1 MGCGYTPSFPFK
13 VKCCPPLIVAFG
25 EPSGPF
31 GAIRWVARWRS
42 SRFYRKSGSAKG
54 MRAMVQERPGRIER
68 RLSAILAAD
77 VAGYSRLMHNDE
89 EATHTCLTA
98 LLADAVEPA
107 IAEHGGHIVKNTGDG
122 FLAEF
127 PSAVEAVRTAME
139 FQNRIHELTMD
150 DAEDRRIAFR
160 VGINIG
166 DVIVEAHDIFGD
178 GVNIAARLEGVAEP
192 GGICISQTVL
202 NHARDKV
209 SFEVE
214 DAGEQTL
221 KNIARPV
228 HVYRIIIEPSRRPAT
243 PKPEVPA
250 LALPDKPSVAVLP
263 FTNMSGDP
271 EQEFVSDGVAEDV
284 ITALSR
290 YPSLFVIARNSS
302 FTYKGRPVDV
312 RQVGRELGVRYV
324 LEGSVRKAGNRIRV
338 TAQLVEAG
346 TSNHVW
352 AERYDRDLADIF
364 AVQDELTEALTTALA
379 PAIADAELRRAMRKP
394 PGSLDA
400 WAAYQRGLWHLSKA
414 TADDDATAAEFFKQA
429 IDLDPTFGGGYSAL
443 ALYQLQAA
451 ALYQKLDLPN
461 AQRSAEALARRAVA
475 LDGADA
481 EARSCLGWALQAR
494 GEADGALAEIER
506 ALSMSPNL
514 SIAHGHR
521 GATLIFAGLPKEGLT
536 ALKTC
541 IRLDPRDPYLAVR
554 LLHTA
559 CGLYF
564 CSEYEA
570 SMEAAKRL
578 IRSYPDFPMI
588 YRWSAAALAQLGRAT
603 EAKEELEKAISR
615 APGAFDMYVRTR
627 APWFRPEDHAHLVE
641 GLRKAGWKG

>member
-1 MGCGYTPSFPFK
+1 M
-13 VKCCPPLIVAFG
+13 AH
-25 EPSGPF
+25 
-31 GAIRWVARWRS
+31 A
-42 SRFYRKSGSAKG
+42 
-54 MRAMVQERPGRIER
+54 RPGRIEH
-68 RLSAILAAD
+68 RLSAIMAAD

-89 EATHTCLTA
+89 EATHAALTA
-98 LLADAVEPA
+98 LLADAVEPV

-127 PSAVEAVRTAME
+127 PSAVEAVRTAMQ

-243 PKPEVPA
+243 PKPEIPV

-271 EQEFVSDGVAEDV
+271 EQEFVSDGIAEDV
-284 ITALSR
+284 ITALSH

-302 FTYKGRPVDV
+302 FTYKGRAVDV
-312 RQVGRELGVRYV
+312 KQVGRELGVRYV

-338 TAQLVEAG
+338 TAQLIEAG

-414 TADDDATAAEFFKQA
+414 TADDDATAEKFFKQA
-429 IDLDPTFGGGYSAL
+429 IDLDPTFSGGYGAL

-451 ALYQKLDLPN
+451 ALYQKLDLSS

-514 SIAHGHR
+514 AIAHGHR
-521 GATLIFAGLPKEGLT
+521 GATLIFAGRQREGLT
-536 ALKTC
+536 ALETC

-554 LLHTA
+554 LLHVA

-564 CSEYEA
+564 CGEYEA
-570 SMEAAKRL
+570 SIEASKRL

-588 YRWSAAALAQLGRAT
+588 YRWPAAALGQLGRTA
-603 EAKEELEKAISR
+603 EAKEALEKVVSR
-615 APGAFDMYVRTR
+615 APAAFEMYVRKR

-641 GLRKAGWKG
+641 GLHKAGWEG

>member
-1 MGCGYTPSFPFK
+1 M
-13 VKCCPPLIVAFG
+13 
-25 EPSGPF
+25 
-31 GAIRWVARWRS
+31 
-42 SRFYRKSGSAKG
+42 
-54 MRAMVQERPGRIER
+54 
-68 RLSAILAAD
+68 AAD

-89 EATHTCLTA
+89 EATHAALTA
-98 LLADAVEPA
+98 LLADAVEPV

-127 PSAVEAVRTAME
+127 PSAVEAVRTAMQ

-243 PKPEVPA
+243 PKPEIPA

-271 EQEFVSDGVAEDV
+271 EQEFVSDGIAEDV
-284 ITALSR
+284 ITALSH

-302 FTYKGRPVDV
+302 FTYKGRAVDV
-312 RQVGRELGVRYV
+312 KQVGRELGVRYV

-338 TAQLVEAG
+338 TAQLIEAG

-414 TADDDATAAEFFKQA
+414 TADDDATAEKFFKQA
-429 IDLDPTFGGGYSAL
+429 IDLDPTFSGGYGAL
-443 ALYQLQAA
+443 ALYQLQTA
-451 ALYQKLDLPN
+451 ALYQKLDLST

-514 SIAHGHR
+514 AIAHGHR
-521 GATLIFAGLPKEGLT
+521 GATLIFAGRPREGLT
-536 ALKTC
+536 ALETC

-554 LLHTA
+554 LLHVA

-570 SMEAAKRL
+570 SIEAAKRL
-578 IRSYPDFPMI
+578 IRSFPDFPMI
-588 YRWSAAALAQLGRAT
+588 YRWPAAALGQLGRTT
-603 EAKEELEKAISR
+603 EAKEALEKAVSR
-615 APGAFDMYVRTR
+615 APAAFDMYVRKR

-641 GLRKAGWKG
+641 GLRKAGWNG

>member
-1 MGCGYTPSFPFK
+1 M
-13 VKCCPPLIVAFG
+13 AH
-25 EPSGPF
+25 
-31 GAIRWVARWRS
+31 
-42 SRFYRKSGSAKG
+42 
-54 MRAMVQERPGRIER
+54 ERPGRIER
-68 RLSAILAAD
+68 RLSAIMAAD

-89 EATHTCLTA
+89 EATHAALTA
-98 LLADAVEPA
+98 LLADAVEPV

-127 PSAVEAVRTAME
+127 PSAVEAVRTAMQ

-243 PKPEVPA
+243 PKPEIPA

-271 EQEFVSDGVAEDV
+271 EQEFVSDGIAEDV
-284 ITALSR
+284 ITALSH

-302 FTYKGRPVDV
+302 FTYKGRAVDV
-312 RQVGRELGVRYV
+312 KQVGRELGVRYV

-338 TAQLVEAG
+338 TAQLIEAG

-414 TADDDATAAEFFKQA
+414 TADDDATAEKFFKQA
-429 IDLDPTFGGGYSAL
+429 IDLDPTFSGGYGAL
-443 ALYQLQAA
+443 ALYQLQTA
-451 ALYQKLDLPN
+451 ALYQKLDLST

-475 LDGADA
+475 VDGADA

-514 SIAHGHR
+514 AIAHGHR
-521 GATLIFAGLPKEGLT
+521 GATLIFAGRPKEGLT
-536 ALKTC
+536 ALETC

-554 LLHTA
+554 LLHIA

-570 SMEAAKRL
+570 SIEASKRL

-588 YRWSAAALAQLGRAT
+588 YRWSAAALGQLGRPA
-603 EAKEELEKAISR
+603 EAKEALEKAVSR
-615 APGAFDMYVRTR
+615 TPAAFDMYVRNR
-627 APWFRPEDHAHLVE
+627 APWFRPEDHVHLVE

>member
-1 MGCGYTPSFPFK
+1 M
-13 VKCCPPLIVAFG
+13 AH
-25 EPSGPF
+25 
-31 GAIRWVARWRS
+31 
-42 SRFYRKSGSAKG
+42 
-54 MRAMVQERPGRIER
+54 ERPGRIER
-68 RLSAILAAD
+68 RLSAIMAAD

-89 EATHTCLTA
+89 EATHAALTA
-98 LLADAVEPA
+98 LLADVVEPV

-127 PSAVEAVRTAME
+127 PSAVEAVRTAMQ

-228 HVYRIIIEPSRRPAT
+228 HVYRVIIEPSRRPAT
-243 PKPEVPA
+243 PKPEIPA

-271 EQEFVSDGVAEDV
+271 EQEFVSDGIAEDV
-284 ITALSR
+284 ITALSH

-302 FTYKGRPVDV
+302 FTYKGRAVDV
-312 RQVGRELGVRYV
+312 KQVGRELGVRYV

-338 TAQLVEAG
+338 TAQLIEAG

-414 TADDDATAAEFFKQA
+414 TADDDATAEKFFKQA
-429 IDLDPTFGGGYSAL
+429 IDLDPTFSGGYGAL
-443 ALYQLQAA
+443 ALYQLQTA
-451 ALYQKLDLPN
+451 ALYQKLDLST

-475 LDGADA
+475 VDGADA

-514 SIAHGHR
+514 AIAHGHR
-521 GATLIFAGLPKEGLT
+521 GATLIFAGRPKEGLT
-536 ALKTC
+536 ALETC

-554 LLHTA
+554 LLHIA

-570 SMEAAKRL
+570 SIEASKRL

-588 YRWSAAALAQLGRAT
+588 YRWSAAALGQLGRPA
-603 EAKEELEKAISR
+603 EAKEALEKAVSR
-615 APGAFDMYVRTR
+615 TPAAFDMYVRNR

>member
-1 MGCGYTPSFPFK
+1 M
-13 VKCCPPLIVAFG
+13 AH
-25 EPSGPF
+25 
-31 GAIRWVARWRS
+31 
-42 SRFYRKSGSAKG
+42 
-54 MRAMVQERPGRIER
+54 ERPGRIER
-68 RLSAILAAD
+68 RLSAIMAAD

-89 EATHTCLTA
+89 EATHAALTA
-98 LLADAVEPA
+98 LLADAIEPV

-127 PSAVEAVRTAME
+127 PSAVEAVRTAMQ

-228 HVYRIIIEPSRRPAT
+228 HVYRIIIEPSGRPAT
-243 PKPEVPA
+243 PKPEIPA

-271 EQEFVSDGVAEDV
+271 EQEFVSDGIAEDV
-284 ITALSR
+284 ITALSH

-302 FTYKGRPVDV
+302 FTYKGRAVDV
-312 RQVGRELGVRYV
+312 KQVGRELGVRYV

-364 AVQDELTEALTTALA
+364 AVQDELTQALTTALA

-414 TADDDATAAEFFKQA
+414 TADDDATAEKFFRQA
-429 IDLDPTFGGGYSAL
+429 IDLDPTFSGGYGAL
-443 ALYQLQAA
+443 ALYQLQTA
-451 ALYQKLDLPN
+451 ALYQKLDLST

-514 SIAHGHR
+514 AIAHGHR
-521 GATLIFAGLPKEGLT
+521 GATLIFAGRPKEGLT
-536 ALKTC
+536 ALETC

-554 LLHTA
+554 LLHIA

-570 SMEAAKRL
+570 SIEASKRL

-588 YRWSAAALAQLGRAT
+588 YRWSAAALGQLGRAA
-603 EAKEELEKAISR
+603 EAKEALEKAVSR
-615 APGAFDMYVRTR
+615 TPAAFDMYVRNR

>member
-1 MGCGYTPSFPFK
+1 M
-13 VKCCPPLIVAFG
+13 
-25 EPSGPF
+25 
-31 GAIRWVARWRS
+31 
-42 SRFYRKSGSAKG
+42 
-54 MRAMVQERPGRIER
+54 
-68 RLSAILAAD
+68 AAD

-89 EATHTCLTA
+89 EATHAALTA
-98 LLADAVEPA
+98 LLADAVEPV

-127 PSAVEAVRTAME
+127 PSAVEAVRTAMQ

-228 HVYRIIIEPSRRPAT
+228 HVYRIIIESSRRPAT
-243 PKPEVPA
+243 PKPEIPS

-271 EQEFVSDGVAEDV
+271 EQEFVSDGIAEDV
-284 ITALSR
+284 ITALSH

-302 FTYKGRPVDV
+302 FTYKGRAVDV
-312 RQVGRELGVRYV
+312 KQVGRELGVRYV

-338 TAQLVEAG
+338 TAQLIEAG

-414 TADDDATAAEFFKQA
+414 TADDDATAEKFFKQA
-429 IDLDPTFGGGYSAL
+429 IDLDPTFSGGYGAL

-451 ALYQKLDLPN
+451 ALYQKLDLSS

-514 SIAHGHR
+514 AIAHGHR
-521 GATLIFAGLPKEGLT
+521 GATLIFAGRPREGLT
-536 ALKTC
+536 ALETC

-554 LLHTA
+554 LLHIA

-570 SMEAAKRL
+570 SIEASKRL

-588 YRWSAAALAQLGRAT
+588 YRWSAAALGQLGRPA
-603 EAKEELEKAISR
+603 EAKEALEKAVSR
-615 APGAFDMYVRTR
+615 TPAAFDMYVRNR

>member
-1 MGCGYTPSFPFK
+1 M
-13 VKCCPPLIVAFG
+13 AH
-25 EPSGPF
+25 
-31 GAIRWVARWRS
+31 
-42 SRFYRKSGSAKG
+42 
-54 MRAMVQERPGRIER
+54 ERPGRIER
-68 RLSAILAAD
+68 RLSAIMAAD

-89 EATHTCLTA
+89 EATHAALTA
-98 LLADAVEPA
+98 LLADAVEPV

-127 PSAVEAVRTAME
+127 PSAVEAVRTAMQ

-243 PKPEVPA
+243 PKPKIPA

-271 EQEFVSDGVAEDV
+271 EQEFVSDGIAEDV
-284 ITALSR
+284 ITALSH

-302 FTYKGRPVDV
+302 FTYKGRAVDV
-312 RQVGRELGVRYV
+312 KQVGRELGVRYV

-338 TAQLVEAG
+338 TAQLIEAG

-414 TADDDATAAEFFKQA
+414 TADDDATAEKFFKQA
-429 IDLDPTFGGGYSAL
+429 IDLDPTFSGGYGAL

-451 ALYQKLDLPN
+451 ALYQKLDLSS

-514 SIAHGHR
+514 AIAHGHR
-521 GATLIFAGLPKEGLT
+521 GATLIFAGRPREGLT
-536 ALKTC
+536 ALDTC

-554 LLHTA
+554 LLHVA

-570 SMEAAKRL
+570 SIEAAKRL
-578 IRSYPDFPMI
+578 IRSFPDFPMI
-588 YRWSAAALAQLGRAT
+588 YRWPAAALGQLGRTT
-603 EAKEELEKAISR
+603 EAKDALEKAVSR
-615 APGAFDMYVRTR
+615 APGAFDMYVRKR

-641 GLRKAGWKG
+641 GLRKAGWNG

>member
-1 MGCGYTPSFPFK
+1 
-13 VKCCPPLIVAFG
+13 
-25 EPSGPF
+25 
-31 GAIRWVARWRS
+31 
-42 SRFYRKSGSAKG
+42 
-54 MRAMVQERPGRIER
+54 MVQERVRVER

-89 EATHTCLTA
+89 EATHAKLTA
-98 LLADAVEPA
+98 LLAGGVEPA
-107 IAEHGGHIVKNTGDG
+107 IAQHGGRIVKNTGDG

-127 PSAVEAVRTAME
+127 PSAVEAVRAAMQ
-139 FQNRIHELTMD
+139 FQSRINELTSD
-150 DAEDRRIAFR
+150 DAEDRRILFR
-160 VGINIG
+160 VGLNIG
-166 DVIVEAHDIFGD
+166 DIIVEAHDIFGD
-178 GVNIAARLEGVAEP
+178 GVNIAARLESIAEP
-192 GGICISQTVL
+192 GGICISQTVF

-209 SFEVE
+209 PFDVE
-214 DAGEQTL
+214 EAGEQTL

-228 HVYRIIIEPSRRPAT
+228 HVYRIIIDAGPRTAT
-243 PKPEVPA
+243 PKREVPA

-263 FTNMSGDP
+263 LTNMSGDP
-271 EQEFVSDGVAEDV
+271 EQEFVSDGIAEDV

-302 FTYKGRPVDV
+302 FTYKGRAVDV

-324 LEGSVRKAGNRIRV
+324 LEGSVRKAGSRIRV
-338 TAQLVEAG
+338 TAQLIEAA

-352 AERYDRDLADIF
+352 AERYDRDLADVF
-364 AVQDELTEALTTALA
+364 AMQDELTEALTTALA
-379 PAIADAELRRAMRKP
+379 PAIADAELRRAMRRP

-414 TADDDATAAEFFKQA
+414 TADDDEIAEKFFRQA
-429 IDLDPTFGGGYSAL
+429 IDLDPTFGGSYSAL

-451 ALYQKLDLPN
+451 ALYQKIGLRD

-494 GEADGALAEIER
+494 GEADDALAEIER

-514 SIAHGHR
+514 AIAHGHR
-521 GATLIFAGLPKEGLT
+521 GATLIFAGRPMEGVT
-536 ALKTC
+536 ALNAC

-554 LLHTA
+554 LLHIA

-564 CSEYEA
+564 CGEYEA
-570 SMEAAKRL
+570 SIEAAKRL

-588 YRWSAAALAQLGRAT
+588 YRWSAAALGQLGRTA
-603 EAKEELEKAISR
+603 EAKEELEKAVLR
-615 APGAFDMYVRTR
+615 APGAFEMYVRNR
-627 APWFRPEDHAHLVE
+627 APWFRPEDHAHLVD
-641 GLRKAGWKG
+641 GLRKAGWRG

>member
-1 MGCGYTPSFPFK
+1 MSPDQTK
-13 VKCCPPLIVAFG
+13 
-25 EPSGPF
+25 
-31 GAIRWVARWRS
+31 
-42 SRFYRKSGSAKG
+42 RK
-54 MRAMVQERPGRIER
+54 
-68 RLSAILAAD
+68 LAAIFVAD
-77 VAGYSRLMHNDE
+77 IAGYSQLMGADDEGTLARLKVLRSELIDPKNKRH
-89 EATHTCLTA
+89 
-98 LLADAVEPA
+98 
-107 IAEHGGHIVKNTGDG
+107 HGRIVKTTGDG
-122 FLAEF
+122 ILIEF
-127 PSAVEAVRTAME
+127 PSVVDAVRCAIELQQGMVE
-139 FQNRIHELTMD
+139 RNADVSKDKRIE
-150 DAEDRRIAFR
+150 FR
-160 VGINIG
+160 VGINLG
-166 DVIVEAHDIFGD
+166 DVIIEGRDLYGD
-178 GVNIAARLEGVAEP
+178 GVNIAARLEALAEP

-209 SFEVE
+209 PFDVE

-228 HVYRIIIEPSRRPAT
+228 HVYRIIINPGRRRPAT
-243 PKPEVPA
+243 PKPEVPT

-302 FTYKGRPVDV
+302 FTYKGRSVDV
-312 RQVGRELGVRYV
+312 KQVGRELGVRYV

-338 TAQLVEAG
+338 TAQLIEAG

-364 AVQDELTEALTTALA
+364 AMQDELTEALTTALA

-414 TADDDATAAEFFKQA
+414 TADDDEIAEKFFKQS
-429 IDLDPTFGGGYSAL
+429 IDLDSSFSGGYSAL

-451 ALYQKLDLPN
+451 ALYQKQDMAD

-514 SIAHGHR
+514 AIAHGHR
-521 GATLIFAGLPKEGLT
+521 GATLIFTERPKEGLA
-536 ALKTC
+536 ALETC

-554 LLHTA
+554 LLHIA

-564 CSEYEA
+564 NGEYEA
-570 SMEAAKRL
+570 SVKAAKRL
-578 IRSYPDFPMI
+578 IRSYPEFPMV
-588 YRWSAAALAQLGRAT
+588 YRWSAAALGQLGRIT
-603 EAKEELEKAISR
+603 EAKEELDKAISR
-615 APGAFDMYVRTR
+615 APGAFDMYVHKR

>member
-1 MGCGYTPSFPFK
+1 
-13 VKCCPPLIVAFG
+13 VNL
-25 EPSGPF
+25 
-31 GAIRWVARWRS
+31 
-42 SRFYRKSGSAKG
+42 
-54 MRAMVQERPGRIER
+54 
-68 RLSAILAAD
+68 
-77 VAGYSRLMHNDE
+77 
-89 EATHTCLTA
+89 
-98 LLADAVEPA
+98 
-107 IAEHGGHIVKNTGDG
+107 
-122 FLAEF
+122 
-127 PSAVEAVRTAME
+127 
-139 FQNRIHELTMD
+139 
-150 DAEDRRIAFR
+150 
-160 VGINIG
+160 G
-166 DVIVEAHDIFGD
+166 DVMIEGRDLFGD
-178 GVNIAARLEGVAEP
+178 GVNIAARLEALAEP

-228 HVYRIIIEPSRRPAT
+228 HVYHIITDPRRRSVT
-243 PKPEVPA
+243 PKPEVPV
-250 LALPDKPSVAVLP
+250 LALPDKPSIAVLP

-271 EQEFVSDGVAEDV
+271 EQEFVSDGVVEDV

-302 FTYKGRPVDV
+302 FTYKGRTVDV
-312 RQVGRELGVRYV
+312 RQAGRELGVRYV

-338 TAQLVEAG
+338 TAQLIEAE

-379 PAIADAELRRAMRKP
+379 PAIADAELRRAVRKP

-414 TADDDATAAEFFKQA
+414 TADDDAIAAEFFKQA
-429 IDLDPTFGGGYSAL
+429 INLDPTFGGGYSAL

-451 ALYQKLDLPN
+451 AIYQKLDLPD

-514 SIAHGHR
+514 AIAHGHR
-521 GATLIFAGLPKEGLT
+521 GATLIFAGRPKEGLT
-536 ALKTC
+536 ALEKC

-554 LLHTA
+554 LLHVA

-564 CSEYEA
+564 CGEYDA
-570 SMEAAKRL
+570 SIEAAKRL

-588 YRWSAAALAQLGRAT
+588 FRWSAAALGQLGRTT
-603 EAKEELEKAISR
+603 EAKNALEQAISH
-615 APGAFDMYVRTR
+615 APAAFDMYVRNR
-627 APWFRPEDHAHLVE
+627 APWFRPEDHAHLVK

>member
-1 MGCGYTPSFPFK
+1 M
-13 VKCCPPLIVAFG
+13 
-25 EPSGPF
+25 
-31 GAIRWVARWRS
+31 
-42 SRFYRKSGSAKG
+42 
-54 MRAMVQERPGRIER
+54 
-68 RLSAILAAD
+68 AAD

-89 EATHTCLTA
+89 EATHAALTA
-98 LLADAVEPA
+98 LLADAVEPV

-127 PSAVEAVRTAME
+127 PSAVEAVRTAMQ

-214 DAGEQTL
+214 DAGKQTL

-243 PKPEVPA
+243 PKPEIPA

-271 EQEFVSDGVAEDV
+271 EQEFVSDGIAEDV
-284 ITALSR
+284 ITALSH

-302 FTYKGRPVDV
+302 FTYKGRAVDV
-312 RQVGRELGVRYV
+312 KQVGRELGVRYV

-338 TAQLVEAG
+338 TAQLIEAG

-414 TADDDATAAEFFKQA
+414 TADDDVTAEKFFKQA
-429 IDLDPTFGGGYSAL
+429 IDLDPTFSGGYGAL

-451 ALYQKLDLPN
+451 ALYQKLDLST

-514 SIAHGHR
+514 AIAHGHR
-521 GATLIFAGLPKEGLT
+521 GATLIFAGRPKEGLT
-536 ALKTC
+536 ALETC

-554 LLHTA
+554 LLHIA

-570 SMEAAKRL
+570 SIEASKRL

-588 YRWSAAALAQLGRAT
+588 YRWSAAALGQLGRPA
-603 EAKEELEKAISR
+603 EAKEALEKAVSR
-615 APGAFDMYVRTR
+615 TPAAFDMYVRNR